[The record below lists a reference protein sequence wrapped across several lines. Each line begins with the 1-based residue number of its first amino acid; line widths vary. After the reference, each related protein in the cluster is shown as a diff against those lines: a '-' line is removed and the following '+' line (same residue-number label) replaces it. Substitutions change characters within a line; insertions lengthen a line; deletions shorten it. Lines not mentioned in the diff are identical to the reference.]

1 MAPVPFV
8 TRHPTITY
16 ESGEEGTMAAEDSAI
31 RRLEAAIAALNARM
45 RGAAG
50 DLDYESYLHEKRTLE
65 RALHSLK
72 QIQQQTK

>member
-1 MAPVPFV
+1 M
-8 TRHPTITY
+8 T
-16 ESGEEGTMAAEDSAI
+16 AEDSAV

-50 DLDYESYLHEKRTLE
+50 DLDYEAYLHEKRTLE

-72 QIQQQTK
+72 QRQQQTK

>member
-1 MAPVPFV
+1 M

-31 RRLEAAIAALNARM
+31 RRLEAAIAALNVRM

-72 QIQQQTK
+72 QRQQQTK

>member
-1 MAPVPFV
+1 MAHVPFV

-16 ESGEEGTMAAEDSAI
+16 ESREEGTMAAEDSAI
-31 RRLEAAIAALNARM
+31 RRLEAAIAALNVRM

-72 QIQQQTK
+72 QRQQQTK

>member
-1 MAPVPFV
+1 
-8 TRHPTITY
+8 
-16 ESGEEGTMAAEDSAI
+16 MAAEESAI
-31 RRLEAAIAALNARM
+31 RRLEAAIAALNVRM

-72 QIQQQTK
+72 QRQQQTK